1 MPEKCRTQFKYK
13 NAQYICWNNCLATLY
28 LTQMRWRVEKG
39 DVLGWTTSYNK
50 FSGGWFLIKTGN
62 NLYFIIVT
70 KWFDFHYAL
79 YVVYQFVLS
88 GQLQLISFSH
98 KDIMLIYIDSFNRLE
113 INSSLAGTLLSRR
126 YQQPSLCQL

>member
-1 MPEKCRTQFKYK
+1 MTRLCCALFKYENK
-13 NAQYICWNNCLATLY
+13 REMGWYNWLKTLHF
-28 LTQMRWRVEKG
+28 TRMRWRVEKG